1 MMCVPCPNS
10 PFLLFQIA
18 ELYRRGWNKYELGGL
33 TGGNLLRILRKAE
46 GVSRKLRAAGALP
59 KYDIYE
65 KRTDL

>member
-1 MMCVPCPNS
+1 MMRVPCPNRS
-10 PFLLFQIA
+10 FPLFQIA

-46 GVSRKLRAAGALP
+46 GVSHKLRAAGALP

>member
-1 MMCVPCPNS
+1 MQAPLMNRSC
-10 PFLLFQIA
+10 QIA

-46 GVSRKLRAAGALP
+46 EVSLKLRATGATP